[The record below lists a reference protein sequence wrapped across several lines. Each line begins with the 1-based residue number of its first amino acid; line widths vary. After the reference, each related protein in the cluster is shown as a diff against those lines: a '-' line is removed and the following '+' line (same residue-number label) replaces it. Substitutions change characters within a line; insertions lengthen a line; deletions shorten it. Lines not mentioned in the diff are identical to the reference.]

1 MCDDYGPR
9 LYNLWIDK
17 MTLGLLDS
25 SRREGMCAFWRTKG
39 VGTYGL
45 IGPPKFFLITYKDE
59 KRSNVVLLWLAPQ
72 TYMHSDVPAA
82 TWLVTPPLGMMNNLN
97 VAIIST
103 KLYFPFGGKW
113 TGQGVFRQAST
124 RSKMRNRPIYH
135 DKMDSR
141 SPWSIITN
149 ICYSYTIC
157 TE

>member
-1 MCDDYGPR
+1 MHSDGCVHGPGASEPMGQLALLNFSLSER
-9 LYNLWIDK
+9 RVKNYQLWFCYDWPHQI
-17 MTLGLLDS
+17 
-25 SRREGMCAFWRTKG
+25 
-39 VGTYGL
+39 
-45 IGPPKFFLITYKDE
+45 
-59 KRSNVVLLWLAPQ
+59 
-72 TYMHSDVPAA
+72 YMYSDVPAA

-113 TGQGVFRQAST
+113 TGQGVFRQAS

>member
-1 MCDDYGPR
+1 
-9 LYNLWIDK
+9 
-17 MTLGLLDS
+17 
-25 SRREGMCAFWRTKG
+25 
-39 VGTYGL
+39 
-45 IGPPKFFLITYKDE
+45 
-59 KRSNVVLLWLAPQ
+59 
-72 TYMHSDVPAA
+72 MHSGVPAA

-113 TGQGVFRQAST
+113 TGQGVFRQAS

-157 TE
+157 VYRVSSVAVQYERRLHTYVGWFAWLLACPWLMGFPDRVPHWLWIDFPALTVVCILIGSKKGLVKNNHQT

>member
-1 MCDDYGPR
+1 MHSDGPGASEP
-9 LYNLWIDK
+9 
-17 MTLGLLDS
+17 MGQ
-25 SRREGMCAFWRTKG
+25 
-39 VGTYGL
+39 
-45 IGPPKFFLITYKDE
+45 
-59 KRSNVVLLWLAPQ
+59 LAPLIFSLSDTKVKNVQ
-72 TYMHSDVPAA
+72 MWFFYDWPPQIYMHSDVPMA

-103 KLYFPFGGKW
+103 KLYFTFGGKW
-113 TGQGVFRQAST
+113 TGQGVFRQAS